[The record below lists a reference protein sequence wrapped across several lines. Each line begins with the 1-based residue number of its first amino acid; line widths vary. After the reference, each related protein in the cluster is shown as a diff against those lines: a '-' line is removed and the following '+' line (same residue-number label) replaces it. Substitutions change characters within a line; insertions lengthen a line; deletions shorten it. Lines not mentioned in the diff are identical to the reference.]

1 MFPLPSI
8 PEFPDIRP
16 GHTGSAQ
23 CWACKGPCD
32 FRPRPWLNTN
42 LEAKPTLDEPKSLT
56 AGARKFDLNLLFQF
70 PEALNAVGQVLEF
83 GEKQKSYEWQHF
95 TTLSLD
101 KQRASIMR
109 HLLGTGQH
117 HTDIDD
123 ESKLFHAVH
132 LASRTLM
139 YLQTLLTTE

>member
-1 MFPLPSI
+1 MDATHTPTTRTAVTVWGRVTSG
-8 PEFPDIRP
+8 P
-16 GHTGSAQ
+16 G
-23 CWACKGPCD
+23 
-32 FRPRPWLNTN
+32 PWLNTN
-42 LEAKPTLDEPKSLT
+42 PEAKPVVSVSDAGDVILNEAKSLT
-56 AGARKFDLNLLFQF
+56 VGARKFDLNLLFQF

>member
-1 MFPLPSI
+1 MTKGRTL
-8 PEFPDIRP
+8 
-16 GHTGSAQ
+16 GSQ
-23 CWACKGPCD
+23 CWECKGPCD
-32 FRPRPWLNTN
+32 MWPRPWLNTN
-42 LEAKPTLDEPKSLT
+42 LEAKELLSISEAGDVTLHEAKSLT
-56 AGARKFDLNLLFQF
+56 VGARKFDLNLLFQF